1 MLIEHAHIL
10 PMEGA
15 EIEDGYILIKNGLIE
30 ELGEMQQYSGGA
42 EEETIDA
49 AGRLVLPGFIDGHC
63 HIGMW
68 EDSVDFEGDDGNE
81 DTDPL
86 TPQLSALDAVNPT
99 DRCFSEAYHAG
110 VTTVVTGPGSANPI
124 GGRWVA
130 MKTFG
135 RRIDDML
142 IANPVG
148 MKFALGENPKNV
160 YHGKNQAPVT
170 RMATAALIRE
180 QLNKA
185 KRYLADKERS
195 VQEEDY
201 DEPEYDA
208 KCEAMIPVLQGKL
221 KAFFHAHRADD
232 VFTAVRIA
240 KEFHLDYVLIHATE
254 GYTVADLLAEEQAA
268 IIGGP
273 FLCDRSKPELKSLT
287 PKAPGILAE
296 YGLKTAVCTDHPVI
310 PIQYLPLC
318 ASIAKEE
325 GLERQAALEAITI
338 VPAKLC
344 GIDDKVG
351 SIRRGKQADLCI
363 FSRDPLGVCA
373 RPDIV
378 IIDGKRVV

>member
-15 EIEDGYILIKNGLIE
+15 EIEDGYILVKNGQIE
-30 ELGEMQQYSGGA
+30 QLGEMSQYSGGV
-42 EEETIDA
+42 EEETIDV

-68 EDSVDFEGDDGNE
+68 EDSIDFEGDDGNE

-86 TPQLSALDAVNPT
+86 TPHLSAVDAINPT

-124 GGRWVA
+124 GGKWVA

-160 YHGKNQAPVT
+160 YHGKNQMPVT

-185 KRYLADKERS
+185 KRYLDDQNKAK
-195 VQEEDY
+195 QEEDY

-208 KCEAMIPVLQGKL
+208 KCEALIPVLKRKI
-221 KAFFHAHRADD
+221 KAFFHVHRADD
-232 VFTAVRIA
+232 IFTAIRIA
-240 KEFHLDYVLIHATE
+240 KEFDLDYVLVHATE
-254 GYTVADLLAEEQAA
+254 GYMVADLLAEEHSP

-287 PKAPGILAE
+287 PQAPGILAQ
-296 YGLKTAVCTDHPVI
+296 YGLKSAICTDHPVI

-325 GLERQAALEAITI
+325 GLERYAALEAITI
-338 VPAKLC
+338 LPAKIC

-351 SIRRGKQADLCI
+351 SIRKGKQADFCV

-373 RPDIV
+373 RPDMV
-378 IIDGKRVV
+378 FIDGKQVV